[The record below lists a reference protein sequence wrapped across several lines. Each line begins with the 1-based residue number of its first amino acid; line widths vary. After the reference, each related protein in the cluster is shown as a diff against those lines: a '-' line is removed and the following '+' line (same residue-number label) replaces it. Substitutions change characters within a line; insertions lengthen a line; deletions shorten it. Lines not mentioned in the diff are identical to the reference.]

1 MGDDD
6 VTEDDGDLLCLPL
19 SPTTTL
25 RWVDPSQWSESPL
38 VAVVAV
44 TMLVVVVLITPVIL
58 RCVWTLHSTTTN
70 QPQPPRLAV
79 KAPHKHHW
87 PAFVTHSL
95 GQVFGRLESVQTWM
109 IFMFCVVL

>member
-19 SPTTTL
+19 SPTTIL
-25 RWVDPSQWSESPL
+25 RWVDPSQWSENPL

-58 RCVWTLHSTTTN
+58 RYVCSLHSPLY
-70 QPQPPRLAV
+70 QPTPTASASRESATQTPLASFCDAQPWSSFWSA
-79 KAPHKHHW
+79 
-87 PAFVTHSL
+87 
-95 GQVFGRLESVQTWM
+95 
-109 IFMFCVVL
+109 

>member
-19 SPTTTL
+19 SPTTIL
-25 RWVDPSQWSESPL
+25 RWVDPSQWSENPL

-70 QPQPPRLAV
+70 KPTPTTSAGCESATQTPLASSCD
-79 KAPHKHHW
+79 AQRW
-87 PAFVTHSL
+87 SSFWSA
-95 GQVFGRLESVQTWM
+95 
-109 IFMFCVVL
+109 